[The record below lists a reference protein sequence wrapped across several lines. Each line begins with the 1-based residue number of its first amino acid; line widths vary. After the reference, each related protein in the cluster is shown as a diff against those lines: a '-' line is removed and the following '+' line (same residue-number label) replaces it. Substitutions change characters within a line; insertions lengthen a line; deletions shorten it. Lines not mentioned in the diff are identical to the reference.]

1 MLKICGQA
9 TGDRCS
15 GAEASGT
22 IQRGPMELL
31 PYSPERDVYRLLRI
45 DPRAGH
51 EEIVA
56 ACRRLARTFHPDHNG
71 SERANDEMRVVN
83 AVRGLLSDPSARA
96 EYDIA
101 RLRFLTM
108 DARRRSPQARRA
120 PVLPPQLDGRRATLG
135 MGALLLLNAR
145 AAWRGVRAAV
155 AVLGPVRCSRC
166 RSAVGRDDVFCAL
179 CGQRLLLTAAGRGSV
194 RNARGSVPPRRFPA
208 RPTLG

>member
-1 MLKICGQA
+1 
-9 TGDRCS
+9 
-15 GAEASGT
+15 
-22 IQRGPMELL
+22 MELL
-31 PYSPERDVYRLLRI
+31 PYSPQRDVYRLLRI
-45 DPRAGH
+45 DPRAGN

-56 ACRRLARTFHPDHNG
+56 ACRRLARTFHPDRNG

-108 DARRRSPQARRA
+108 QARRHA
-120 PVLPPQLDGRRATLG
+120 PLAERARGLPPRLERRRASLG
-135 MGALLLLNAR
+135 VGELLLVNAR

-166 RSAVGRDDVFCAL
+166 RSAVGRDDLFCAL
-179 CGQRLLLTAAGRGSV
+179 CGQRLLSTAARGESV
-194 RNARGSVPPRRFPA
+194 RNAPGSAPPRRFPA
-208 RPTLG
+208 RPAPG